1 MTHNRS
7 KSKWMLACAA
17 AMVAAMTSGA
27 AAQQP
32 NEARIR
38 ELIRQAAERVA
49 SGQTGAPAPAQTPAT
64 QSDTRP
70 IVHLTLDEA
79 VKFALDHN
87 LDIAVQRLNPEIND
101 ISYASI
107 KSVYN
112 PTLTS
117 QLATQSQTDPATTT
131 IAGSQVVGAG
141 INRGQTQYN
150 GGLAQ
155 SVPWGGGGFT
165 VTLNNLRQTTTSL

>member
-7 KSKWMLACAA
+7 RWMLACAA
-17 AMVAAMTSGA
+17 AMVAAMTSRA

-32 NEARIR
+32 TEARIR
-38 ELIRQAAERVA
+38 ELIRQAAVRVA
-49 SGQTGAPAPAQTPAT
+49 SGPTRTSAPAQTPGT
-64 QSDTRP
+64 QGDTRP
-70 IVHLTLDEA
+70 MVRLTLDDA

-87 LDIAVQRLNPEIND
+87 LDIAVQRLNPEIGD

-117 QLATQSQTDPATTT
+117 QLAT
-131 IAGSQVVGAG
+131 
-141 INRGQTQYN
+141 
-150 GGLAQ
+150 
-155 SVPWGGGGFT
+155 
-165 VTLNNLRQTTTSL
+165 

>member
-17 AMVAAMTSGA
+17 AIVAAMTSRA

-32 NEARIR
+32 GEARIR

-49 SGQTGAPAPAQTPAT
+49 SGQTGAPAPAQTTPGSQT
-64 QSDTRP
+64 DTRP
-70 IVHLTLDEA
+70 VVRLSLDDA
-79 VKFALDHN
+79 VKDALDHN
-87 LDIAVQRLNPEIND
+87 LDIAVQRLNPEISD

-112 PTLTS
+112 PALTS
-117 QLATQSQTDPATTT
+117 QLITQGQNNPSNSLL
-131 IAGSQVVGAG
+131 AGGAIG
-141 INRGQTQYN
+141 
-150 GGLAQ
+150 
-155 SVPWGGGGFT
+155 
-165 VTLNNLRQTTTSL
+165 